1 MKTAIVKSKSQL
13 KSVEVY
19 EGETIETKVS
29 RIINEKAPIEDGAPI
44 IFTDRSEGVLPAY
57 DIRTD
62 RWDIATDAM
71 DKVNKA
77 KIARSGNVSESTN
90 EQYTSRKQ
98 SNKIK
103 QSTSGCY
110 YGQSNARL
118 AKCSTAME

>member
-1 MKTAIVKSKSQL
+1 MKTTVVKSKSQL

-19 EGETIETKVS
+19 EGETIETKIS

-62 RWDIATDAM
+62 RWDIATEAM

-77 KIARSGNVSESTN
+77 KIAKREEFLSGNKGSDVPNKTEGGSPSEN
-90 EQYTSRKQ
+90 
-98 SNKIK
+98 
-103 QSTSGCY
+103 
-110 YGQSNARL
+110 
-118 AKCSTAME
+118 

>member
-1 MKTAIVKSKSQL
+1 MKVTIVKSKSQL

-44 IFTDRSEGVLPAY
+44 IFTDRADGVLPAY

-62 RWDIATDAM
+62 RWDIAVDAM

-77 KIARSGNVSESTN
+77 KIAKREEFINGNKGADVPNKTEGGSPSEN
-90 EQYTSRKQ
+90 
-98 SNKIK
+98 
-103 QSTSGCY
+103 
-110 YGQSNARL
+110 
-118 AKCSTAME
+118 

>member
-1 MKTAIVKSKSQL
+1 MKNAIVKSKSQL

-44 IFTDRSEGVLPAY
+44 IFTERTEGVLPAY

-62 RWDIATDAM
+62 RWDIAIDAM

-77 KIARSGNVSESTN
+77 KIAKREEFLNNNKGTDVPNKTEGGSPSEN
-90 EQYTSRKQ
+90 
-98 SNKIK
+98 
-103 QSTSGCY
+103 
-110 YGQSNARL
+110 
-118 AKCSTAME
+118 

>member
-44 IFTDRSEGVLPAY
+44 IFTERADGVLPAY

-62 RWDIATDAM
+62 RWDIAIDAM

-77 KIARSGNVSESTN
+77 KVAKREEFLKGQKGEDVPNKTEGGSPSEN
-90 EQYTSRKQ
+90 
-98 SNKIK
+98 
-103 QSTSGCY
+103 
-110 YGQSNARL
+110 
-118 AKCSTAME
+118 

>member
-1 MKTAIVKSKSQL
+1 MKVAIVKSKSQL
-13 KSVEVY
+13 QSVEVY

-62 RWDIATDAM
+62 RWDVAVDAM

-77 KIARSGNVSESTN
+77 KIAKREEFLNGNKGTDVPNKTEGGTPSEN
-90 EQYTSRKQ
+90 
-98 SNKIK
+98 
-103 QSTSGCY
+103 
-110 YGQSNARL
+110 
-118 AKCSTAME
+118 

>member
-44 IFTDRSEGVLPAY
+44 IFTERTDGVLPSY
-57 DIRTD
+57 NIRTD
-62 RWDIATDAM
+62 RWDVAIDAM

-77 KIARSGNVSESTN
+77 KIAKREEFANGNKGSEVPDKTEGGSPSEN
-90 EQYTSRKQ
+90 
-98 SNKIK
+98 
-103 QSTSGCY
+103 
-110 YGQSNARL
+110 
-118 AKCSTAME
+118 

>member
-1 MKTAIVKSKSQL
+1 MKVAIVKSKSQL

-44 IFTDRSEGVLPAY
+44 IFTDRADGVLPAY

-62 RWDIATDAM
+62 RWDIAIDAM

-77 KIARSGNVSESTN
+77 KIAKREEFLKGEKGKDVPTKTEGGTPSEN
-90 EQYTSRKQ
+90 
-98 SNKIK
+98 
-103 QSTSGCY
+103 
-110 YGQSNARL
+110 
-118 AKCSTAME
+118 